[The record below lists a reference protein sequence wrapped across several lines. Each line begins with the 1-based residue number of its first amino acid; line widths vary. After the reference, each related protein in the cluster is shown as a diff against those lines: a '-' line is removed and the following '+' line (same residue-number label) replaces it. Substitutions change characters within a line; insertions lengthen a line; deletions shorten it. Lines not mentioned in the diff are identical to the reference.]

1 MTPHVLTMSLGRLW
15 SEVQAAIQALTVDWV
30 NMHTRIHTAFV
41 ASDKSARGVLGWIY
55 GDIHC
60 SKSSRRNCSQ
70 DLMSS
75 FSGWGM
81 RGSVTTIAL
90 SSSLSYRSWSSF
102 CAWLNRAPTEIWTI
116 AKDKPCLAKSKDTFT
131 GRIPEKTIYP
141 LEKSLSTQL
150 VFLILIQWIVIYPVD
165 RPI

>member
-1 MTPHVLTMSLGRLW
+1 MTPARQHARRLEFNFFFKSWLLTESTCILVNTLRL
-15 SEVQAAIQALTVDWV
+15 
-30 NMHTRIHTAFV
+30 TAFV
-41 ASDKSARGVLGWIY
+41 ASDKSARGVFGWIY

-102 CAWLNRAPTEIWTI
+102 CAWLNRAPTEIWKI
-116 AKDKPCLAKSKDTFT
+116 VKNKLCLAKSKDSFT
-131 GRIPEKTIYP
+131 SRIPENTEKTHRDC
-141 LEKSLSTQL
+141 KSKIRH
-150 VFLILIQWIVIYPVD
+150 FIVNSFTV
-165 RPI
+165 

>member
-1 MTPHVLTMSLGRLW
+1 MTPDKQHVRRACPKGKLEFNFFFKPWLLIESTCILVTTLRL
-15 SEVQAAIQALTVDWV
+15 
-30 NMHTRIHTAFV
+30 TAFV
-41 ASDKSARGVLGWIY
+41 ASDKSAKGVLGWIY

-102 CAWLNRAPTEIWTI
+102 CAWLNRAPTEIWKI
-116 AKDKPCLAKSKDTFT
+116 VKNKLCLAKSKDYFT
-131 GRIPEKTIYP
+131 SRIPEN
-141 LEKSLSTQL
+141 TQKKNTEIVNQKL
-150 VFLILIQWIVIYPVD
+150 GILL
-165 RPI
+165 